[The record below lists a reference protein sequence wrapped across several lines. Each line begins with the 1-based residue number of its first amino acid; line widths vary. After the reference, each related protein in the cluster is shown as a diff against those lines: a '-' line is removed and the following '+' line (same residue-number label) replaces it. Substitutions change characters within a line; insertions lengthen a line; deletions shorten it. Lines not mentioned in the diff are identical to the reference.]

1 MKNRARDPCRGGNSP
16 TPKKLNIDTAD
27 IAMTIAMLYIYIL
40 YILYVCMYVCMY
52 VNNVNMYLYIFCS
65 AKSNTEGDPSLP
77 YPCPF

>member
-1 MKNRARDPCRGGNSP
+1 MSWWELTHTQEIEHRYRRHSNDNSYV
-16 TPKKLNIDTAD
+16 I
-27 IAMTIAMLYIYIL
+27 YIYII
-40 YILYVCMYVCMY
+40 YIICMYVCMY